1 MPTYIVTRKTDGAE
15 IYRYQAGAPVEW
27 VGMEFAA
34 HDHTEYA
41 EPSIEVIQQVNPDDW
56 KIYVGPFF
64 DRFGAHKIPILAS
77 TDPVVQALIKDA
89 TVRKYIDLHKR
100 RDEIAQM
107 IGILQSKGF
116 SVDTTA
122 ILDVM
127 PNPEERFNG

>member
-1 MPTYIVTRKTDGAE
+1 MPTYLVTRKTDGAE

-41 EPSIEVIQQVNPDDW
+41 EPSIEVIPQVNPDDW

-64 DRFGAHKIPILAS
+64 DRFGQYKIPILAS

-89 TVRKYIDLHKR
+89 MVRKYIDLHKR

-107 IGILQSKGF
+107 LEILQSKGF
-116 SVDTTA
+116 SVNAAA

-127 PNPEERFNG
+127 PTETEVWRG